1 MKDVKNNI
9 VLIRL
14 GGLVRKCFL
23 AGAAAARRLQ
33 AMWLKRSGWQSLV
46 SQKWRERSPIVET
59 GMEENLD
66 VSTLFIVKCVA
77 HIYMKKIIGRRRKC
91 TFLLSSCK
99 TYLRWLCHSRRSKLS
114 GRGVG
119 SGALSS
125 LQSFLSECR
134 RAEEQHGESSVRRQ
148 C

>member
-14 GGLVRKCFL
+14 GGLVRECFL

-46 SQKWRERSPIVET
+46 SQKWREKSPIVET

-77 HIYMKKIIGRRRKC
+77 HIYIKKKKKKKEVHI
-91 TFLLSSCK
+91 S
-99 TYLRWLCHSRRSKLS
+99 
-114 GRGVG
+114 
-119 SGALSS
+119 A
-125 LQSFLSECR
+125 Q
-134 RAEEQHGESSVRRQ
+134 
-148 C
+148 

>member
-14 GGLVRKCFL
+14 GGLVRECFL
-23 AGAAAARRLQ
+23 AGAAAARQLQ

-46 SQKWRERSPIVET
+46 SQKWREKSPIVET

-77 HIYMKKIIGRRRKC
+77 HIYIKKNKKKKKKVHI
-91 TFLLSSCK
+91 S
-99 TYLRWLCHSRRSKLS
+99 
-114 GRGVG
+114 
-119 SGALSS
+119 A
-125 LQSFLSECR
+125 
-134 RAEEQHGESSVRRQ
+134 
-148 C
+148 